1 MEIMRVN
8 SKAVRAGQ
16 GERKRH
22 RTNANAPPNQ
32 QRNGGPHKSA
42 AQQTATRA
50 DGPNGRLLLFTFL
63 PLGLASGGWKQVKL
77 GAAQAEL
84 AAV

>member
-1 MEIMRVN
+1 MENMRVN

-16 GERKRH
+16 GKRKRH
-22 RTNANAPPNQ
+22 RTTANAPPNQ
-32 QRNGGPHKSA
+32 Q
-42 AQQTATRA
+42 
-50 DGPNGRLLLFTFL
+50 PNGRLLLFTFL

-77 GAAQAEL
+77 SAAQAEL